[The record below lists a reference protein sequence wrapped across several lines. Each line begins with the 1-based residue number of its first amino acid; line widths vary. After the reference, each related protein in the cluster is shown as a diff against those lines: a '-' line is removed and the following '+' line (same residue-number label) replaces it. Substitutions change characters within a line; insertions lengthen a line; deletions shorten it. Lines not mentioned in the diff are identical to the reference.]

1 MKTIF
6 ATLGALFVLLSS
18 IQAPSQTSA
27 YAGGEQ
33 REIKA
38 LSDQQVS
45 DYLAGNGM
53 GYARA
58 AELNHYPGPKHALAM
73 AEQLRLTSEQTIA
86 AQKILHQ
93 MQADAQR
100 LGANIVKK
108 ERALDALFAS
118 GRADPEAVSISTAQI
133 AQLEGR
139 LRAAH
144 LQAHVAMRGLLT
156 REQVR
161 SYDQL
166 RGYGHKHQD
175 ESHSH

>member
-1 MKTIF
+1 MKTML
-6 ATLGALFVLLSS
+6 ATLGALFVLLSP
-18 IQAPSQTSA
+18 IQVPSQTSA
-27 YAGGEQ
+27 YAGEEK

-38 LSDQQVS
+38 LSSQQVG

-53 GYARA
+53 GYAKA
-58 AELNHYPGPKHALAM
+58 AELNHYPGPKHVLAV
-73 AEQLRLTSEQTIA
+73 ADQLGLTPQQIA
-86 AQKILHQ
+86 AAQQIFHR

-100 LGANIVKK
+100 LGADIVEN

-118 GRADPEAVSISTAQI
+118 GRADAEAVSISTAQI

-139 LRAAH
+139 LRDVH

-166 RGYGHKHQD
+166 RGYGHQHQD